1 MNRISKIFNYFFI
14 GFSYLTSKK
23 LIAVLIIILFVSI
36 LKVSFGYKE
45 ELMVKEEEL
54 MLIENDVIFEKGNP
68 NINYYNQEVEQIN
81 YGDGMAITNYFK
93 CYQESVNIEGLPD
106 NILGYINKLKE
117 LFDENEKY
125 YSFYYEDLFSGFTVS
140 YNEEAPIFTASSI
153 KGPAMIYLYE
163 MASLGKIDLNEKLVY
178 TENFHHNGSGILK
191 DKEFNTSYT
200 VEELIYYAIH
210 YSDNVAYAM
219 LMNRFS
225 RENVLSF
232 WSNLGTKHIFT
243 RDTIWGIT
251 SAKDAS
257 IYMKEL
263 YRFTNRDNQYGPKL
277 MEYFKG
283 ADWKLI
289 TDIDGKFNT
298 ASKGGWAGTAIHDVA
313 IVFDENP
320 YILIIIS
327 NTGES
332 NYSYLFNKTSK
343 LVGQLHEEYWKYKVE
358 LCSNIKQY

>member
-153 KGPAMIYLYE
+153 KGPAMIYL
-163 MASLGKIDLNEKLVY
+163 
-178 TENFHHNGSGILK
+178 
-191 DKEFNTSYT
+191 
-200 VEELIYYAIH
+200 
-210 YSDNVAYAM
+210 
-219 LMNRFS
+219 
-225 RENVLSF
+225 
-232 WSNLGTKHIFT
+232 
-243 RDTIWGIT
+243 
-251 SAKDAS
+251 
-257 IYMKEL
+257 
-263 YRFTNRDNQYGPKL
+263 
-277 MEYFKG
+277 
-283 ADWKLI
+283 
-289 TDIDGKFNT
+289 
-298 ASKGGWAGTAIHDVA
+298 
-313 IVFDENP
+313 
-320 YILIIIS
+320 
-327 NTGES
+327 
-332 NYSYLFNKTSK
+332 
-343 LVGQLHEEYWKYKVE
+343 
-358 LCSNIKQY
+358 